1 MTRQNIATGTTAND
15 GTGDSLRSA
24 STKINA
30 NFSELY
36 TKLGGDS
43 DNLSGALAFVGNE
56 IVFTGNTR
64 TSRFTFT
71 DPTANRIITIPD
83 AGGDLVTTTAT
94 QDLTNKS
101 LRMAALN
108 DANGNEIIKFVT
120 TASAV
125 NEFTFTNS
133 AANNSPKAS
142 ATGSSANIGLALVA
156 KGTGT
161 IDVSK
166 MSLAATTQ
174 TANGNASTTS
184 SYIICNKSTAL
195 AISMADGTVVG
206 ETKTFTNKGAGTATV
221 TPSNFANGAR
231 FAMAQNSGTQCIWDG
246 TNWFLVG
253 AVSGITVT

>member
-36 TKLGGDS
+36 TKLGGS
-43 DNLSGALAFVGNE
+43 GDNLSGALAFVGNE

-71 DPTANRIITIPD
+71 DPTVNRIINIPD
-83 AGGDLVTTTAT
+83 AGGDLVTTTAA

-108 DANGNEIIKFVT
+108 DANGNEIIKFIT
-120 TASAV
+120 TTSAI
-125 NEFTFTNS
+125 NEFTFANASSTN
-133 AANNSPKAS
+133 NPIIS
-142 ATGSSANIGLALVA
+142 ATGGSANIGLTFAP

-161 IDVSK
+161 VNLNKVS
-166 MSLAATTQ
+166 LTPVIQ

-195 AISMADGTVVG
+195 AISMTDGTVVG